1 MSDDSLAPLLLVL
14 LVLVLAVVLG
24 LFLGTAVRQQRE
36 AKEWELFSAEHC
48 RISGS
53 YDRESKRASNVQAEY
68 ELKIYH
74 CDDGSIH
81 VR

>member
-1 MSDDSLAPLLLVL
+1 MPDRADWVMLWVGVAFMLI
-14 LVLVLAVVLG
+14 
-24 LFLGTAVRQQRE
+24 GTAVAVMLVLRHQRE
-36 AKEWELFSAEHC
+36 AAQWRAFSAEHC

-53 YDRESKRASNVQAEY
+53 YDREGRRASNVQAEY